1 MRGFAE
7 IESFKYIEIL
17 FIMKKLLFTV
27 LALVLSGILSFAGN
41 GLKTKQNYVIGFYNL
56 ENLFDTYND
65 PAKND
70 EEFLPDGAN
79 KWTEVKYGKK
89 LHNLATV
96 IADMAKSNGAFH
108 TILGVSEIENRL
120 VLEDLISQ
128 PELLPARFEIV
139 HYDSPDAR
147 GVDVGLLY
155 RPDQFEYVDS
165 ESLPFSF
172 EGTAV
177 DITLTKE
184 EQDRFLTRDIL
195 MVHGKI
201 AGEDFAIYVAHLPS
215 RVGGK
220 VGDLRSLGGEIIR
233 KHADGMMQKYP
244 GIKIVI
250 MGDMNDNPFDDSMAK
265 YVGAVKDIES
275 VPENGFFNP
284 FWQML
289 DDGYGSIAY
298 RDVWSIYDQVIVN
311 EALVKSAAGTL
322 SIQQVDKK
330 GHYGVVYKRPYMVTQ
345 KGYYKGYPFRTFSSG
360 KFING
365 YSDHF
370 PTYIVVGK

>member
-1 MRGFAE
+1 
-7 IESFKYIEIL
+7 
-17 FIMKKLLFTV
+17 MKKLLFTV

-56 ENLFDTYND
+56 ENLFDTYTD

-172 EGTAV
+172 EDTAV
-177 DITLTKE
+177 DITLTKD

-220 VGDLRSLGGEIIR
+220 GGDLRSLGGEIIR

-275 VPENGFFNP
+275 VPESGFFNP